1 MATKDKAADAA
12 QTDRPDEGFKDISAE
27 VEQARQDA
35 QAPVE
40 LDSDG
45 QPKPR
50 TSEAAN
56 VVNQEQAYRAGAQ
69 SNGGGPWPPE
79 LLAKIG
85 TTVGRSTRQIPA
97 YTSHL
102 SEKEQQEARA

>member
-1 MATKDKAADAA
+1 MARKDEAKANEAE
-12 QTDRPDEGFKDISAE
+12 RPKEGYVDVSKE
-27 VEQARQDA
+27 VEQAEQDA
-35 QAPVE
+35 RQPVE
-40 LDSDG
+40 LDDDG

-79 LLAKIG
+79 LLVQVG
-85 TTVGRSTRQIPA
+85 TAPLRSDREIPA
-97 YTSHL
+97 YTSH
-102 SEKEQQEARA
+102 EVEHEDA

>member
-1 MATKDKAADAA
+1 MAPKDKPADEAA
-12 QTDRPDEGFKDISAE
+12 DRPDEGFKDISAE
-27 VEQARQDA
+27 VEQADKDA
-35 QAPVE
+35 KAPVE
-40 LDSDG
+40 LDDEG

-50 TSEAAN
+50 TSEAAAA
-56 VVNQEQAYRAGAQ
+56 VQAEQAYRAGAQ

-79 LLAKIG
+79 LLARIG

-102 SEKEQQEARA
+102 SEKEQEEARA